1 MTGSEL
7 ARVMIP
13 RTANLI
19 VGRDPGEPESASV
32 IAARSEPRP
41 ESLRVVTTIVRETGF
56 VACAVAPPAGA
67 ATATAAAAE
76 TPHFSS
82 SNFASSA
89 ASKTVRLERSV
100 TIFCRSAMILCPRF

>member
-67 ATATAAAAE
+67 ATTKATALPA
-76 TPHFSS
+76 
-82 SNFASSA
+82 SNAVRGNLKRVLRASI
-89 ASKTVRLERSV
+89 TGL
-100 TIFCRSAMILCPRF
+100 LP